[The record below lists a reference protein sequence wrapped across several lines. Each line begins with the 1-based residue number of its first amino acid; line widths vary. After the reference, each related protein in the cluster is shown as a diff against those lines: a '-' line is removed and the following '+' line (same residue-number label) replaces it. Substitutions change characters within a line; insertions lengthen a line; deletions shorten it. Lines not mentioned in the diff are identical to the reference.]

1 MVDER
6 DRSVADIES
15 SFEEHNTNQVEASSM
30 SSENKISVSK
40 MQKLQEKINAI
51 AADPNITIIKKEE
64 AEDKI

>member
-15 SFEEHNTNQVEASSM
+15 SFEEQNTNQVEASSM
-30 SSENKISVSK
+30 SSEKKISVSK